1 MENINASE
9 ETKSIPLNKSPVK
22 TNKPLMNN
30 KPAENSKN
38 WKNTSIPK
46 IIIRKASEAETSI
59 APSSLIIIKNLKRED
74 F

>member
-38 WKNTSIPK
+38 
-46 IIIRKASEAETSI
+46 
-59 APSSLIIIKNLKRED
+59 
-74 F
+74 